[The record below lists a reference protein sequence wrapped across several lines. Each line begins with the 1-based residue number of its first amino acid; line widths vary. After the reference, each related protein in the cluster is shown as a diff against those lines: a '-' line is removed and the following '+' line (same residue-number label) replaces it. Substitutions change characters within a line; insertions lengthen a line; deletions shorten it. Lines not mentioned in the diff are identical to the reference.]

1 MREVNFVS
9 KWKTILTA
17 LIVATLGFAA
27 FYTLY
32 NLGNSQGYAPEQ
44 PIPFSHQR
52 HVAQNKIPCQYCHS
66 QVDRSRHAGIPSMN
80 VCMNC
85 HSVVA
90 TDKPNIQ
97 KLRKLFEEGK
107 SFEWVKVHDM
117 PDFVYFNHA
126 RHIAKKV
133 ECKTCHGNV
142 DQMARVEQV
151 MPMTM
156 GWCVDC
162 HRTQK
167 EPAPIQCTTCH
178 R

>member
-1 MREVNFVS
+1 MS
-9 KWKTILTA
+9 KWKSILAA

-27 FYTLY
+27 FNTLY

-162 HRTQK
+162 HRKQK